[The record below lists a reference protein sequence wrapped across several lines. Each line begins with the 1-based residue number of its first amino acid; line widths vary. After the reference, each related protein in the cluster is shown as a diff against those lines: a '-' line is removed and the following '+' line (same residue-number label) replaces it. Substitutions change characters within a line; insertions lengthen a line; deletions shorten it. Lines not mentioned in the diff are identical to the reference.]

1 MPSVIVTKRDLWP
14 PNMVKSMQLLD
25 AVLREQNRAT
35 VMDPRGGIVPTCP
48 RLIAVVLLKGDS
60 GRHYRLSIRD
70 MDDTGLHCSFTVEGA
85 RWRTDLMTPYKTGAA
100 VASLCLQS
108 TQHDLPAGDRAVT
121 LVLSLLRDRQTAMR
135 IPLLGQFI
143 AADRALLKN
152 IGMFTDE
159 GPMPDF
165 DEPDE
170 FDFPPVD
177 IEPEEFEF
185 PPDEEEP
192 ADPHEWTMLDELYH
206 APGAQPPVETTA
218 QAPEPEAP
226 PTQEQILLRAADEA
240 AEVGL
245 EHIAEALRAL
255 A

>member
-1 MPSVIVTKRDLWP
+1 
-14 PNMVKSMQLLD
+14 
-25 AVLREQNRAT
+25 
-35 VMDPRGGIVPTCP
+35 
-48 RLIAVVLLKGDS
+48 
-60 GRHYRLSIRD
+60 
-70 MDDTGLHCSFTVEGA
+70 
-85 RWRTDLMTPYKTGAA
+85 
-100 VASLCLQS
+100 
-108 TQHDLPAGDRAVT
+108 
-121 LVLSLLRDRQTAMR
+121 MR

-143 AADRALLKN
+143 AADRALLRG

-170 FDFPPVD
+170 FDFPPMD

-206 APGAQPPVETTA
+206 APRAQPPVETTA

-240 AEVGL
+240 SEVGL
-245 EHIAEALRAL
+245 EHIAEAFRAL

>member
-25 AVLREQNRAT
+25 AVLREQDRAT

-143 AADRALLKN
+143 AADRALLKD

-170 FDFPPVD
+170 FDFPPMD
-177 IEPEEFEF
+177 IEAEELEF

-192 ADPHEWTMLDELYH
+192 EDPHEWTMLDELYH
-206 APGAQPPVETTA
+206 APRAQPPAEAPT
-218 QAPEPEAP
+218 QAPEQEAP

>member
-1 MPSVIVTKRDLWP
+1 
-14 PNMVKSMQLLD
+14 
-25 AVLREQNRAT
+25 
-35 VMDPRGGIVPTCP
+35 
-48 RLIAVVLLKGDS
+48 
-60 GRHYRLSIRD
+60 
-70 MDDTGLHCSFTVEGA
+70 
-85 RWRTDLMTPYKTGAA
+85 
-100 VASLCLQS
+100 
-108 TQHDLPAGDRAVT
+108 
-121 LVLSLLRDRQTAMR
+121 
-135 IPLLGQFI
+135 
-143 AADRALLKN
+143 
-152 IGMFTDE
+152 MFTDE

-170 FDFPPVD
+170 FDFPPMD

-192 ADPHEWTMLDELYH
+192 EDPHEWTMLDELYH
-206 APGAQPPVETTA
+206 APRAQPPAEVPT
-218 QAPEPEAP
+218 QAPEQEAP

>member
-1 MPSVIVTKRDLWP
+1 MPSAIVTKRDLWA

-25 AVLREQNRAT
+25 AVLNEQDRAT
-35 VMDPRGGIVPTCP
+35 VVDPRGGFVPSCP

-70 MDDTGLHCSFTVEGA
+70 MDDTGLHCNFTVEGA
-85 RWRTDLMTPYKTGAA
+85 RWRTDLLRPYKTGAA

-108 TQHDLPAGDRAVT
+108 THHDLPAGDRAVT

-143 AADRALLKN
+143 AADRALLKD

-165 DEPDE
+165 EEPDE
-170 FDFPPVD
+170 FDFPPMD
-177 IEPEEFEF
+177 LEAEEFEF
-185 PPDEEEP
+185 PPDEDEP
-192 ADPHEWTMLDELYH
+192 EDPHEWTMLDELWH
-206 APGAQPPVETTA
+206 APRPRASLDTTA
-218 QAPEPEAP
+218 EASQPETP

>member
-1 MPSVIVTKRDLWP
+1 MPAAIVTQRELWA

-25 AVLREQNRAT
+25 TVLKEQERVT
-35 VMDPRGGIVPTCP
+35 VMDPRGGVVPTCP
-48 RLIAVVLLKGDS
+48 RLIGVLLLKGDS

-70 MDDTGLHCSFTVEGA
+70 MDDTGLQCNFTIEGA
-85 RWRTDLMTPYKTGAA
+85 RWRTDLLTPYKTGAP
-100 VASLCLQS
+100 VSSLCLQS
-108 TQHDLPAGDRAVT
+108 TQHELPAGDRAVT

-143 AADRALLKN
+143 AADRALLRD

-170 FDFPPVD
+170 FDFPPMD
-177 IEPEEFEF
+177 LEPEDADFASV
-185 PPDEEEP
+185 DEPE
-192 ADPHEWTMLDELYH
+192 DPHEWTMLDELFH
-206 APGAQPPVETTA
+206 APRAQEAMDGDETA
-218 QAPEPEAP
+218 ESDAP
-226 PTQEQILLRAADEA
+226 PTREQVMLRAADEA
-240 AEVGL
+240 SEVGL
-245 EHIAEALRAL
+245 EHIAEAFRAL

>member
-25 AVLREQNRAT
+25 AVLREQDRAT

-85 RWRTDLMTPYKTGAA
+85 RWRTDLMTPYKTGAP

-143 AADRALLKN
+143 AADRALLKG

-170 FDFPPVD
+170 FDFPPMD
-177 IEPEEFEF
+177 LEPENVDFASV
-185 PPDEEEP
+185 DEPE
-192 ADPHEWTMLDELYH
+192 DPHEWTMLDELFH
-206 APGAQPPVETTA
+206 APRAQPPVETTV